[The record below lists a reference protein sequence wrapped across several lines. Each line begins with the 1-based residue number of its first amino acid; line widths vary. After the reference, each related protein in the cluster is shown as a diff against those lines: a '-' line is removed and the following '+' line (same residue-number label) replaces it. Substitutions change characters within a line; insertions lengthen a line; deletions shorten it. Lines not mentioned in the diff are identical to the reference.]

1 MQRLWPIILVIYLA
15 LAVGYALVQPLG
27 EAPDEA
33 DHYAYARHLALER
46 ALPVGPTVTQGK
58 HPPLYHG
65 LVALLAGW
73 TGMDFD
79 FLRSNPDAFP
89 PGPDKPPNFFV
100 HTTLEDF
107 PWRDGALAM
116 RIGRFLSVL
125 LGAVTLWATWR
136 LAAEV
141 FPERPAV
148 AALSAGFLAGLPG
161 FLYIAGAMNN
171 DNAAGAL
178 GSLALFL
185 MARGVR
191 QGFSP
196 GRATA
201 LGLVFGLGLLAK
213 VGTLA
218 LWPLAALAVAGD
230 FWARGTGFRRG
241 EEAPLRPYTVATHLA
256 LAWGLGLLIA
266 APWLVRNHLL
276 YGDPFGWALVRA
288 TVDQRTAP
296 LGPADW
302 VWLARGVFGYFWGR
316 FGAIGQVRLPAWVY
330 RAALGFTLFVLAGI
344 VLALRRRP
352 PADRAQ
358 VVGLLLIGL
367 APVLSWVGL
376 VQYST
381 IALGTDQARLLWP
394 AVAAIAVGFGLGLW
408 GWFERLPS
416 SLRRVAAPGFIGL
429 MALYGLAALA
439 LVLWP
444 AFAPPPPPTFPAVAA
459 LQPQIVFGGRL
470 ALMRT
475 ELPETPLAV
484 GEPLPLQLTWQ
495 ALKPLDE
502 DLRVV
507 VRLVHQDGW
516 PAAEWDHSPAQGR
529 YPTDR
534 WRPGEP
540 VSDPYRLTPNPAA
553 AGTFTVLV
561 GVRPFRGDWLPVE
574 PAGGTAPFAVVG
586 RVVYR

>member
-1 MQRLWPIILVIYLA
+1 MRRLWPAILAVYLV

-33 DHYAYARHLALER
+33 DHYAYARYLALER

-116 RIGRFLSVL
+116 RIGRFLSVV

-136 LAAEV
+136 LAGEV
-141 FPERPAV
+141 FPEQPAV
-148 AALSAGFLAGLPG
+148 AALAAGFLAGLPG

-178 GSLALFL
+178 GGLALFL
-185 MARGVR
+185 MVGSVR
-191 QGFSP
+191 QGFGP
-196 GRATA
+196 GRAA
-201 LGLVFGLGLLAK
+201 VLGVVFGLGLLAK

-218 LWPLAALAVAGD
+218 LWPLAALAVVGEA
-230 FWARGTGFRRG
+230 WARGAGFRAWRRW
-241 EEAPLRPYTVATHLA
+241 APRAAAHLA

-266 APWLVRNHLL
+266 APWLLRNHLL

-296 LGPADW
+296 LGPADL

-316 FGAIGQVRLPAWVY
+316 FGAIGQVRLPAWAY
-330 RAALGFTLFVLAGI
+330 RAALGFSLFVLVGI

-352 PADRAQ
+352 PTDRGQA
-358 VVGLLLIGL
+358 VGLLMVGL

-408 GWFERLPS
+408 GWLDGLPS
-416 SLRRVAAPGFIGL
+416 PLRRAAVPGVIGL
-429 MALYGLAALA
+429 MALYGLSALT

-444 AFAPPPPPTFPAVAA
+444 AFAPPPSPDFPAVAE

-470 ALMRT
+470 QLMRT
-475 ELPETPLAV
+475 ELPETPLTV
-484 GEPLPLQLTWQ
+484 GEPLPLRLTWQ
-495 ALKPLDE
+495 ALTPLDE

-516 PAAEWDHSPAQGR
+516 LAAEWDHSPALGR

-540 VSDPYRLTPNPAA
+540 VADPYWLTPNPPA

-574 PAGGTAPFAVVG
+574 PAGETAPFAIVG
-586 RVVYR
+586 RVGYR